1 MYILLLEACP
11 PHGLPWFK
19 KTLVIQTSE
28 MSPHSLHVHICTH
41 CSFWEGSYLQYVFS
55 VNVCRLSAMRCYMVL
70 CWLLSTVE
78 LQTASSLHRNPAPA
92 AQHGRRLLEAG
103 LRLQLLLDS
112 HAQRDGCS
120 TGVYCSPSGFAYTQA
135 CAHTHIC
142 ARKHTHAHTVTF
154 LISLTIGLLWRSYT
168 CSIALCSFYY
178 YLLLLFIYPSIVIS
192 SSGSHIHTV
201 L

>member
-78 LQTASSLHRNPAPA
+78 LQTASSLHRDPAPS
-92 AQHGRRLLEAG
+92 AQHGQRLLEAG
-103 LRLQLLLDS
+103 AGLPLHLYSD
-112 HAQRDGCS
+112 AQWRRPS
-120 TGVYCSPSGFAYTQA
+120 TGKRGQSSMPTFTIPSNTDLPDLEVYKNICLSFNKVHEDNGFGQLP
-135 CAHTHIC
+135 
-142 ARKHTHAHTVTF
+142 KVQ
-154 LISLTIGLLWRSYT
+154 GP
-168 CSIALCSFYY
+168 
-178 YLLLLFIYPSIVIS
+178 YPPIERRTDQCMVR
-192 SSGSHIHTV
+192 
-201 L
+201 